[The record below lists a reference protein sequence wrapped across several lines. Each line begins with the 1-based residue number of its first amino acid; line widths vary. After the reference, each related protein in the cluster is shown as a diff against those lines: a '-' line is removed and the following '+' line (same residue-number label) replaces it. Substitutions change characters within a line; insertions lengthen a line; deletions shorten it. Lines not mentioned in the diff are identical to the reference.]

1 MLTGADWEEERR
13 SHMGCSNHPLHSATH
28 FPSKEATVPHCP
40 MVSSFRTGS
49 HGACGTSCSGENKPL
64 QDYLWL
70 SPGGLAAY
78 PYLSKIKFYFC

>member
-40 MVSSFRTGS
+40 
-49 HGACGTSCSGENKPL
+49 HGEQL
-64 QDYLWL
+64 
-70 SPGGLAAY
+70 
-78 PYLSKIKFYFC
+78 